1 MIKDIFK
8 KDIKRTI
15 EGVIKADN
23 LSDEAIFQEVDEY
36 VITNDLSKKLDE
48 FFEIYSSTIGKPT
61 ESIGVWIS
69 GFFGSGKSHLLKILS
84 YILSNQRIHSDLIGE
99 LFIQKI
105 GQEDFE
111 LKNNIQKA
119 LKVPAHSILF
129 NIDQKAE
136 NNGKNSDDAI
146 LTVFMKVFNEMR
158 GYYPKF
164 GYIAKFESDLDK
176 QGLFE
181 DFKSKF
187 KAHSGENWETGR
199 ETIHLEIDSVAQA
212 LSEVKGISIESAS
225 DTIDKYEE
233 NYSLSIEEFA
243 NEVKEYISKQEPN
256 YRLIFCVDEVGQFI
270 GDNTKLMLNLQTIVE
285 TLATV
290 CKGQAWVVV
299 TSQSA
304 VSDLVANQKSTEFDF
319 SKIMGRFKV
328 KLNLTSQNANEVIQK
343 RLLDK
348 KEDSYTDLVSLFGK
362 VQNSLKSIIHFSDRE
377 KRYKSYSTSDEFATI
392 YPFVPYQ
399 MDLFQSCIMGLSR
412 NNSFQG
418 KHQSIGER
426 SMLDV
431 VQNVTIKVSED
442 NIGTIATFDR
452 FFDGLSST
460 IRGELQAQI
469 NQAIN
474 SLGVNSLEVKI
485 LKILFMVKY
494 VKEFNPNIDNI
505 TTLLVNSVDCDISD
519 LKKQVT
525 QSLAILIENVFIQKI
540 GDIYEYL
547 TDVEKDIENEIK
559 AISIEQ
565 REVTA
570 ELIKW
575 VYDDILR
582 TNKVRYEFNKQD
594 YIFARK
600 MDDVLVKGKD
610 EDIVLNIITPLVSD
624 DYKEDRLLA
633 KSIGDRDI
641 IVYLEPNFTFI
652 KDLELFTKTQKFIPQ
667 KQNGN
672 LTDTERALLMNKA
685 SDNNKRRD
693 KLLDSLK
700 EMFSNAKIYFNGSI
714 LDIKSSDPKLLID
727 KAINIAIPVIYPN
740 ITMLNKI
747 YNETDIKTILMQSDD
762 LLTGSDDALN
772 EAENEIFNF
781 LKRQKATHQNVTVSK
796 LLEQYSIKPYGW
808 YQSAILCLI
817 ASMFMK
823 KRVDLKR
830 SSNPLTKQE
839 ILAILSNNREQS
851 NIIVAIVEK
860 IDDKDIKV
868 AKDILKEFFPNGNF
882 TSTSAREIIE
892 LANKEYERT
901 LSKLNSFLSHPY
913 SFKDSFKKAIEEI
926 KVFEKLD
933 YDNFFTD
940 IKKYEDKLLDL
951 KEDLL
956 DSLFEFMEGDK
967 RKIYDE
973 ISSFISANKDNLY
986 HIKDEKIND
995 LYALMQDLE
1004 PYKANKVQAAKTSLK
1019 AIEEQLNPMID
1030 SVRREALAKV
1040 DELISKIQSLESFS
1054 KIQGDKSSVIKP
1066 LQAIKSSCENSNN
1079 IDFINQRVNSDSLEK
1094 AFDNAN
1100 EKILELLPTEHKET
1114 IPQKVRT
1121 RFDKIKPKDKYTL
1134 ETVNDVEDFINELK
1148 SKMLEEINNGR
1159 EIML

>member
-1 MIKDIFK
+1 
-8 KDIKRTI
+8 
-15 EGVIKADN
+15 
-23 LSDEAIFQEVDEY
+23 
-36 VITNDLSKKLDE
+36 
-48 FFEIYSSTIGKPT
+48 
-61 ESIGVWIS
+61 
-69 GFFGSGKSHLLKILS
+69 
-84 YILSNQRIHSDLIGE
+84 
-99 LFIQKI
+99 
-105 GQEDFE
+105 
-111 LKNNIQKA
+111 
-119 LKVPAHSILF
+119 
-129 NIDQKAE
+129 
-136 NNGKNSDDAI
+136 
-146 LTVFMKVFNEMR
+146 
-158 GYYPKF
+158 
-164 GYIAKFESDLDK
+164 
-176 QGLFE
+176 
-181 DFKSKF
+181 
-187 KAHSGENWETGR
+187 
-199 ETIHLEIDSVAQA
+199 
-212 LSEVKGISIESAS
+212 
-225 DTIDKYEE
+225 
-233 NYSLSIEEFA
+233 
-243 NEVKEYISKQEPN
+243 
-256 YRLIFCVDEVGQFI
+256 
-270 GDNTKLMLNLQTIVE
+270 
-285 TLATV
+285 
-290 CKGQAWVVV
+290 
-299 TSQSA
+299 
-304 VSDLVANQKSTEFDF
+304 
-319 SKIMGRFKV
+319 
-328 KLNLTSQNANEVIQK
+328 
-343 RLLDK
+343 
-348 KEDSYTDLVSLFGK
+348 
-362 VQNSLKSIIHFSDRE
+362 
-377 KRYKSYSTSDEFATI
+377 
-392 YPFVPYQ
+392 
-399 MDLFQSCIMGLSR
+399 
-412 NNSFQG
+412 
-418 KHQSIGER
+418 
-426 SMLDV
+426 
-431 VQNVTIKVSED
+431 
-442 NIGTIATFDR
+442 
-452 FFDGLSST
+452 
-460 IRGELQAQI
+460 
-469 NQAIN
+469 
-474 SLGVNSLEVKI
+474 LGVNSLEVKI

-610 EDIVLNIITPLVSD
+610 EDIVLNIITPLISD
-624 DYKEDRLLA
+624 DYKEERLLA

-693 KLLDSLK
+693 KLLDLLK

-727 KAINIAIPVIYPN
+727 KAINTAIPVIYPN

-901 LSKLNSFLSHPY
+901 LSKLNSFLSHSYP
-913 SFKDSFKKAIEEI
+913 FKDSFKKAIEEI

-995 LYALMQDLE
+995 LYALMKDLE
-1004 PYKANKVQAAKTSLK
+1004 PYKANKIQAAKTSLK

-1134 ETVNDVEDFINELK
+1134 ETVNDVEEFINELK
-1148 SKMLEEINNGR
+1148 SKMIEEINNGR
-1159 EIML
+1159 EITL